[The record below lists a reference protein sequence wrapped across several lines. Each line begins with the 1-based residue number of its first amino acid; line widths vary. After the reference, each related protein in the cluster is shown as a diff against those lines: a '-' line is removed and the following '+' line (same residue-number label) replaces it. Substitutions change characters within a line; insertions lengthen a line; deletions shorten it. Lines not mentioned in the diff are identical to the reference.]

1 MLMNELLLSTDSFVV
16 NTDVVLFGGNGGADF
31 VLAGRLGLGGGDS
44 CNIFS
49 LLCDFLTWG
58 VRFNDE

>member
-49 LLCDFLTWG
+49 LLCDFLT
-58 VRFNDE
+58 